1 MCVISQLSLHKIYKT
16 TKKKNQ
22 KKKEEYTI
30 RREKFCRNKAWSEM
44 EGGRL
49 EDGQQTPNTRT
60 STVAAAQPWTDIS
73 RTSAALMLC
82 WGQGDGEQLQA
93 CTKGIP
99 VYSEVCEPGCE
110 PESLPLSWL
119 RGPLRLNGRSEF
131 EGANGSERV
140 MERDKIW
147 TSSDGYVLITRHSA
161 PPPPNNNHHPTTPLS
176 FPLHLQLNWMVLQNS
191 KPFISLSFFCIPTNR
206 KFPPVN
212 HLSTFNQSVS
222 QTIAGVWSL
231 KKSGCQVWPTS

>member
-1 MCVISQLSLHKIYKT
+1 MSSLSSLCVCVCVCVCVCARARTRACVHMCVISQLSLHKIYKT

-22 KKKEEYTI
+22 KKKKKKKKKEEEYTI
-30 RREKFCRNKAWSEM
+30 QREKFCRHKAWSEM

-60 STVAAAQPWTDIS
+60 STAAAAQPWTDIS
-73 RTSAALMLC
+73 TTTAALMLC

-161 PPPPNNNHHPTTPLS
+161 PPPPQQPPPPNNTPL
-176 FPLHLQLNWMVLQNS
+176 
-191 KPFISLSFFCIPTNR
+191 LSSPPPTE
-206 KFPPVN
+206 
-212 HLSTFNQSVS
+212 LDGSTEF
-222 QTIAGVWSL
+222 
-231 KKSGCQVWPTS
+231 